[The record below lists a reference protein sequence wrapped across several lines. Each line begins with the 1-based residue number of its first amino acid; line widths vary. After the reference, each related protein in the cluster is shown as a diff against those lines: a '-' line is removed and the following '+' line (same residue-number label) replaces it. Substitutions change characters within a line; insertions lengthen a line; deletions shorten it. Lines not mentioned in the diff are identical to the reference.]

1 MKWYKSNWFVILSL
15 IFFFPLG
22 LFLMWYFKK
31 WSLMAR
37 IIVTIVIAII
47 SVISFLVDPPESNN
61 TINFDT
67 PKEVS
72 TKNEKNNNAKP
83 KTSNE
88 EKIKA
93 SVKKELNTGE
103 IEIIGYSEGHAN
115 ILISTSSNV
124 SENMTSK
131 EVKHILG
138 DTLVGL
144 QKSKV
149 DLNSANIG
157 VKVDG
162 SRVVSSKWSKKSIQ
176 KAEDYKYKI
185 YKDPSNFADQY
196 TNNIE

>member
-1 MKWYKSNWFVILSL
+1 
-15 IFFFPLG
+15 
-22 LFLMWYFKK
+22 
-31 WSLMAR
+31 
-37 IIVTIVIAII
+37 
-47 SVISFLVDPPESNN
+47 
-61 TINFDT
+61 
-67 PKEVS
+67 
-72 TKNEKNNNAKP
+72 
-83 KTSNE
+83 
-88 EKIKA
+88 
-93 SVKKELNTGE
+93 
-103 IEIIGYSEGHAN
+103 
-115 ILISTSSNV
+115 
-124 SENMTSK
+124 MTSK

-162 SRVVSSKWSKKSIQ
+162 SRVVSSKWSKESIQ

>member
-1 MKWYKSNWFVILSL
+1 MKWYKSSWFVILSL

-47 SVISFLVDPPESNN
+47 SVISFLVDPTESNN

-149 DLNSANIG
+149 DLNSANVG